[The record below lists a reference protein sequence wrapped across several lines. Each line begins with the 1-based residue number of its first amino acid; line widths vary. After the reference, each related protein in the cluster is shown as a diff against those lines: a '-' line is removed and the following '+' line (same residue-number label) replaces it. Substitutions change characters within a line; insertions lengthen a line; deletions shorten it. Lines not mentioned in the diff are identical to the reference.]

1 MSWDLLSQLSDA
13 LVIAGGLVALFLPP
27 LVFLAGCTNAP
38 PVRVILEDEKCK
50 STISAPSFLSPA
62 GTRLMDL
69 SRGYTADQ
77 RSFKCS
83 VVPATPQNPRRK
95 TVSEER
101 TKRKR
106 PLVQRLKEIVE
117 ETRQREVA
125 KRIEEA
131 SAKLLGDDYHFVYTQ
146 EANALSV
153 VPLDRLDAFVS
164 EVKRIRTDLE
174 TEYALAA
181 QQLGEQY
188 EEYE

>member
-1 MSWDLLSQLSDA
+1 M
-13 LVIAGGLVALFLPP
+13 
-27 LVFLAGCTNAP
+27 
-38 PVRVILEDEKCK
+38 
-50 STISAPSFLSPA
+50 
-62 GTRLMDL
+62 
-69 SRGYTADQ
+69 
-77 RSFKCS
+77 
-83 VVPATPQNPRRK
+83 
-95 TVSEER
+95 SEER